1 MSYLLAG
8 LVLLVFLVWRGRVG
22 QVVKGSWRAAA
33 GILSIFLIVAAAFE
47 GLRGGV
53 ISAGVLVLLSAVLLG
68 TARWPRARK
77 APAAATGDGMSLAEA
92 RATLGV
98 EPGASAAEIRAAHA
112 RLIRVAHPD
121 AGGTTGLAAQ
131 LNAARDRLLKG

>member
-8 LVLLVFLVWRGRVG
+8 VVLLVFLVWRGRVG

-33 GILSIFLIVAAAFE
+33 SIFSIFLIVAAAFE

-53 ISAGVLVLLSAVLLG
+53 ISAVVLLVLGAVMLG
-68 TARWPRARK
+68 TARWPRAPK
-77 APAAATGDGMSLAEA
+77 SVAAVDGMSLTEA

-98 EPGASAAEIRAAHA
+98 EPGASVADIRAAHA

-121 AGGTTGLAAQ
+121 RGGTAGLAAQ

>member
-8 LVLLVFLVWRGRVG
+8 LVLLVFLTWRGRVG
-22 QVVKGSWRAAA
+22 QVLKGSWRGAAA
-33 GILSIFLIVAAAFE
+33 VLSIFLIIAAAFE
-47 GLRGGV
+47 AVRGGV
-53 ISAGVLVLLSAVLLG
+53 ISALVLLIVGAGLLG
-68 TARWPRARK
+68 TVRWPRAARMRPD
-77 APAAATGDGMSLAEA
+77 AGGGMSLAEA

-98 EPGASAAEIRAAHA
+98 AGGASVADIRAAHA

-121 AGGTTGLAAQ
+121 AGGTAGLAAQ

>member
-8 LVLLVFLVWRGRVG
+8 LVLLAFLAWRGRVG
-22 QVVKGSWRAAA
+22 RVVKGSWRAAA
-33 GILSIFLIVAAAFE
+33 GVFSIFLIVAAAFE
-47 GLRGGV
+47 ALRGGL
-53 ISAGVLVLLSAVLLG
+53 ISAAVLLAVG
-68 TARWPRARK
+68 AGLLGSARWPRAR
-77 APAAATGDGMSLAEA
+77 AAAAVADAGGMSLNEA

-98 EPGASAAEIRAAHA
+98 DAGATPADIRAAHA

-121 AGGTTGLAAQ
+121 AGGTAGLAAQ

>member
-22 QVVKGSWRAAA
+22 QVVKGSWRAGAA
-33 GILSIFLIVAAAFE
+33 VLSIFLIIAAAFE

-53 ISAGVLVLLSAVLLG
+53 ISAVVLLVVGSVLLG
-68 TARWPRARK
+68 TARWPRAAK
-77 APAAATGDGMSLAEA
+77 VSADMGGGMSLAEA

-98 EPGASAAEIRAAHA
+98 ADGASVADIRAAHA

-121 AGGTTGLAAQ
+121 AGGTAGLAAQ
-131 LNAARDRLLKG
+131 LNGARDRLLKR